1 MTTEVDANYFRK
13 NWVESSLN
21 CKETLTTSLSREAR
35 NRLDDERYEKLRA
48 RIQRLHESFDAW
60 CEDRVET
67 HADMHAVQA
76 LTEINGVMEA
86 NAGRR

>member
-13 NWVESSLN
+13 QWVESSLHS
-21 CKETLTTSLSREAR
+21 KDDAAVSLSRERR

-60 CEDRVET
+60 CGEHGEA
-67 HADMHAVQA
+67 HAEMHNLQA
-76 LTEINGVMEA
+76 LTEIQGAMEA

>member
-1 MTTEVDANYFRK
+1 MTTEVDANYFRR

-21 CKETLTTSLSREAR
+21 CKDDVATSLSRDTR
-35 NRLDDERYEKLRA
+35 NRLDDARYEKLRA

-60 CEDRVET
+60 CEDRVEG
-67 HADMHAVQA
+67 HADMHALQA